1 MSPADVKSTGAKP
14 KNQAT
19 IDHKA
24 ANELSASICSRLR
37 MAIRYADLALEHDDI
52 FDNFGFDRSVEQFI
66 GHARDISER
75 LKKLRKARGVTD

>member
-1 MSPADVKSTGAKP
+1 MSPADTKTIASKP
-14 KNQAT
+14 KNQAS
-19 IDHKA
+19 IDHKL

-37 MAIRYADLALEHDDI
+37 MAIRYADLALDHDDI